1 MKKIFYQWRILLL
14 VFTAL
19 LGTTVAF
26 HIYLFLDFKKQAE
39 AAAASESS
47 PFPGIRKKDME
58 EAIKYLKEKETVFEA
73 TLENPPRIFDPS

>member
-26 HIYLFLDFKKQAE
+26 HIYLF
-39 AAAASESS
+39 
-47 PFPGIRKKDME
+47 
-58 EAIKYLKEKETVFEA
+58 
-73 TLENPPRIFDPS
+73 